1 MKSAKE
7 AMEILEAYDLTKSYR
22 AAAALAGCSHHTV
35 ARLVAARDTADVP
48 TPPRERRPMLID
60 EYLPK
65 IEEWVEHSKGRV
77 RADVAHDKLLA
88 LGFTGTERTTRRA
101 VARVKRAYR
110 LGHTRV
116 HRPWVTEPGLWL
128 QYDFGDGPVVDG
140 IKTVLLCA
148 WLAWCRHRVVIPLRD
163 RTAPSV
169 YAGLDRIFRQ
179 VGGVPTYLLTDNE
192 KMVTTEHIA
201 SVAVR
206 NPGVVSFAR
215 HYGLVVKT
223 CLPADPATKGGVEN
237 TVKLAKAD
245 LVPTDHNLA
254 AQYDS
259 FDDLEA
265 ACTQFCDQVNTR
277 IHRTTRRIPAEM
289 LAEERLHLHPV
300 PAAPHTVTWGVTRIV
315 PDNTPMIAFEN
326 GQYSV
331 PHTLRGQTVWVRAH
345 SAGAG
350 ERIVVVHHGEGGPV
364 EVARHRRARPGSPQI
379 CDEHFPP
386 PPAGVLG
393 RQPIPRT
400 DAERAFCD
408 IGAGARLW
416 LCEAAE
422 AGTGKIRVKMEHAV
436 SLAKLLGAE
445 RVDWALGHAAAY
457 GRFAE
462 GDLMAILDAHPA
474 GTASDTTHRADESR
488 SLAQGTA
495 GWARFGAP
503 TLSELTDTEGTGATE
518 Y

>member
-1 MKSAKE
+1 M
-7 AMEILEAYDLTKSYR
+7 
-22 AAAALAGCSHHTV
+22 
-35 ARLVAARDTADVP
+35 
-48 TPPRERRPMLID
+48 
-60 EYLPK
+60 
-65 IEEWVEHSKGRV
+65 
-77 RADVAHDKLLA
+77 
-88 LGFTGTERTTRRA
+88 
-101 VARVKRAYR
+101 
-110 LGHTRV
+110 
-116 HRPWVTEPGLWL
+116 
-128 QYDFGDGPVVDG
+128 
-140 IKTVLLCA
+140 
-148 WLAWCRHRVVIPLRD
+148 
-163 RTAPSV
+163 
-169 YAGLDRIFRQ
+169 
-179 VGGVPTYLLTDNE
+179 
-192 KMVTTEHIA
+192 
-201 SVAVR
+201 
-206 NPGVVSFAR
+206 
-215 HYGLVVKT
+215 
-223 CLPADPATKGGVEN
+223 EN

-265 ACTQFCDQVNTR
+265 ACTQFCHQVNTR

-300 PAAPHTVTWGVTRIV
+300 PAAPHTATWGVTRTV
-315 PDNTPMIAFEN
+315 PDNTPMVSFEN

-345 SAGAG
+345 GAG
-350 ERIVVVHHGEGGPV
+350 VSERIVFVHHGEGGPV

-386 PPAGVLG
+386 PPAGVLD
-393 RQPIPRT
+393 RHPIPRT

-422 AGTGKIRVKMEHAV
+422 AGTGKIRVKMGNAV
-436 SLAKLLGAE
+436 TLAKLLGAE

-462 GDLMAILDAHPA
+462 GDLMAILDAHPTGA
-474 GTASDTTHRADESR
+474 ASDTTHRADESR

-495 GWARFGAP
+495 GWARFGAAP
-503 TLSELTDTEGTGATE
+503 ILTELADPDGTGDTEP
-518 Y
+518 